1 MAAEVPYM
9 VSWDFWVC
17 FRDIVLLWGE
27 RESPFEYQKKR
38 EKNWVNKVGFLPL
51 MEGVKVEK
59 KKRITGE
66 RCEQLWESRSWRKG
80 EDGAK
85 SNKSEK
91 EINEEKES
99 KEKQIMQQPLRTL
112 NFGLF
117 PSLSIDSSYMRE
129 NWCVRVKKQT
139 KRQRKQRNKDGK
151 PHRNTLKCL
160 RLLHF

>member
-59 KKRITGE
+59 KKKNNWGE
-66 RCEQLWESRSWRKG
+66 MRTIMG
-80 EDGAK
+80 
-85 SNKSEK
+85 
-91 EINEEKES
+91 
-99 KEKQIMQQPLRTL
+99 KQKLKKR
-112 NFGLF
+112 
-117 PSLSIDSSYMRE
+117 RR
-129 NWCVRVKKQT
+129 WCKV
-139 KRQRKQRNKDGK
+139 
-151 PHRNTLKCL
+151 
-160 RLLHF
+160 